1 VSRIDRVKPVTRYRA
16 AKYPSHADPDPTTY
30 PAPVAFP
37 FQREMVRAVAGFGLA
52 ASLFGCERRP
62 EFTNPQNPFVRA
74 NGLPHRTSPFGNGQP
89 SFEIDAVARDVIAK
103 VFKDTSGFKKVIDK
117 VFKDEGFTLERILYD
132 KGGVTFRPSGFDPQR
147 RIGYVFGDEAT
158 LGDDAIVK
166 FAWMPSFEA
175 SSYQIEAGR
184 ELENGR
190 PIPEPKEPGAIR
202 RWLAISKDMIQLVS
216 PELQKEAA
224 RIQALPDGPE
234 MVATLGKFFKAFH
247 AQFLSME
254 EIRKLE
260 EEAPKEKEFIAVISR
275 FDVRHDVARRLFAEK
290 TALREHFEK
299 EREAKTSE
307 ERIKMR
313 EERMKRYELAVREML
328 ETLERNVREY
338 IAWARTQGLQ

>member
-30 PAPVAFP
+30 PAPVPFP

-62 EFTNPQNPFVRA
+62 EFTSRQNPFVLA

-89 SFEIDAVARDVIAK
+89 SFEIDAVARDVIDK
-103 VFKDTSGFKKVIDK
+103 VFKDTGGFKKVIDK

-132 KGGVTFRPSGFDPQR
+132 KGGVTFRPSGFDPRR
-147 RIGYVFGDEAT
+147 RIGYVFGDATT
-158 LGDDAIVK
+158 LGDDAIV
-166 FAWMPSFEA
+166 
-175 SSYQIEAGR
+175 
-184 ELENGR
+184 GR
-190 PIPEPKEPGAIR
+190 PIPEPKEPEAIR
-202 RWLAISKDMIQLVS
+202 RWLDISKYRIQ

-224 RIQALPDGPE
+224 RIQGLPDGPE
-234 MVATLGKFFKAFH
+234 MVATFGKFFKSFH

-254 EIRKLE
+254 EIRKLQ

-275 FDVRHDVARRLFAEK
+275 FDVRHDVARRLFAEM
-290 TALREHFEK
+290 TALEE
-299 EREAKTSE
+299 EREVKT
-307 ERIKMR
+307 R
-313 EERMKRYELAVREML
+313 EERTKIYERAIREML